1 MTYVNV
7 RRLLLYPPASWI
19 LSWGINDPGRDAAQE
34 RWLHSLINS
43 LKEDE
48 PDMAPPRRATD
59 EELAAAK
66 RAPHRATPEALAA
79 AKQWEDLTGWYGVH
93 AVGRDIQLT
102 VSVAELGVLIDQWR
116 AANPETAA

>member
-1 MTYVNV
+1 MNL

-43 LKEDE
+43 LKEDG
-48 PDMAPPRRATD
+48 PNMAPPRRATED
-59 EELAAAK
+59 EKLAAYMRRLTRRPTDEAKAAAK
-66 RAPHRATPEALAA
+66 V
-79 AKQWEDLTGWYGVH
+79 WEDLTGWYGVH

-102 VSVAELGVLIDQWR
+102 VSVDQLGVLIDQWR